1 MVVRDKVG
9 ERHGDVELRTVR
21 HRCGQGEVNR
31 CGRAWRRRVGP
42 RDGHRIGLR
51 RLPVLGGDLDG
62 DDVAAQAHAPP
73 PAPLWQRHNT
83 LGPRSPRNASKVGV
97 TQILSLSI
105 RSRLPTDLGLKNPW
119 GGASVSSGLGSAGA
133 SIGHHASVNNV
144 RESAFEAA
152 QRLVPTLASGE
163 FATEVAVAFSARH
176 ARLGERRDVERPV
189 QLAVSTAAEAMALD
203 LPARHL
209 KRRRPRVAGVVRA
222 RGEATD
228 RSAAPHNL
236 RRQDHADAGDAREG
250 AALTALPRS
259 RSQEPVGRQN

>member
-1 MVVRDKVG
+1 MVAEPIG
-9 ERHGDVELRTVR
+9 WY
-21 HRCGQGEVNR
+21 QGL
-31 CGRAWRRRVGP
+31 GPQRRRQPVHVLP
-42 RDGHRIGLR
+42 RGR
-51 RLPVLGGDLDG
+51 P
-62 DDVAAQAHAPP
+62 DVQALARGSQ
-73 PAPLWQRHNT
+73 AT
-83 LGPRSPRNASKVGV
+83 
-97 TQILSLSI
+97 
-105 RSRLPTDLGLKNPW
+105 PW

-133 SIGHHASVNNV
+133 SIGHHASVNDV

-163 FATEVAVAFSARH
+163 FATEVAVAFGARH

-209 KRRRPRVAGVVRA
+209 KRRRRRVAGVARA

-228 RSAAPHNL
+228 RSAAPHDL

-250 AALTALPRS
+250 AALYAQRCLEAARTDRTCTATT
-259 RSQEPVGRQN
+259 